1 LLEFLARSLVDQ
13 PILFLVTARTSRTD
27 RQGVET
33 LASLPDYREI
43 PLSQL
48 PPGDAAELATE
59 WAHQLNG
66 REEEPAPETIERI
79 VERASGNPFYIEEL
93 LSLVQVRG
101 PDQYGDFDLPDSVE
115 RVVMARLDRLSEG
128 EKAVLKVASDVGRR
142 FRAEWIS
149 GCYPAAG
156 SPAEVARHLRSVDA
170 LAALPRARTPG
181 RRTARRHSRLPLR
194 RYAIPALAGAPL

>member
-1 LLEFLARSLVDQ
+1 LLEFLARSLVDP
-13 PILFLVTARTSRTD
+13 PILFLVTARTSRPD

-33 LASLPDYREI
+33 LASRPHYREI
-43 PLSQL
+43 LSEL

-101 PDQYGDFDLPDSVE
+101 PDQDGEFDLPDSVE

-156 SPAEVARHLRSVDA
+156 SPAEVARHLRSLDA
-170 LAALPRARTPG
+170 LAALSRARTPG
-181 RRTARRHSRLPLR
+181 RRTARRRSRPPLR
-194 RYAIPALAGAPL
+194 RYAVPALAGAPL